1 MGMTIALGLDSLSL
15 PLYSQL
21 KGTDLRD
28 WESSP
33 SCGRC
38 SPSDR
43 KPVAC
48 TGVHVSS
55 PNHVAAASFFHA
67 FSRQKHST
75 RSLKSLFGSIWT
87 LTKPLSMYVPILDE
101 PITPAYGSF
110 FIKER
115 SASYERALREK
126 SQIIRQIEMRNMNR
140 KERSTLTWPH

>member
-101 PITPAYGSF
+101 PITPAYGSLSSRNVQPLTSVLCA
-110 FIKER
+110 KRVR
-115 SASYERALREK
+115 SFDKLKCA
-126 SQIIRQIEMRNMNR
+126 
-140 KERSTLTWPH
+140 T